1 MNDEL
6 TESARSRRD
15 RPGHAETT
23 VDEERAGLIRTGF
36 ITFRV
41 TGVCLLSVLG
51 LACTVGPDYR
61 QPDLPMPAGW
71 SSLQSDAATTQPAG
85 PTTRPT
91 SEPCDVGMWWKKL
104 NDPVLDSLI
113 SRAAQSNL
121 DLRIA
126 TARVREAR
134 AQRNS
139 VAAGLWPQIG
149 LAGSYNYSG
158 GSLNT
163 GRDSSSGTG
172 LGTQARNTAINSAVQ
187 SLMNGQGI
195 DPAQIAANTAKQTL
209 STAINN
215 RLAQDGQASHRGQ
228 NMFQAGFDASWELDV
243 FGGVRRGVE
252 AADAD
257 IMASVENRRAV
268 IVSLVSEV
276 ALEYVQLRGY
286 QRRLAIAVK
295 NIEAQRK
302 TVELTQERLS
312 VGFTNDLEAAQ
323 ARTQLATTTSQVPA
337 LQDAIRQTM
346 YRLSVLL
353 GFQPGALISELEKTE
368 AIPANPPEVPIG
380 LPSDLLRRRPDI
392 CSAERQL
399 AAATARIGEAI
410 ADLFPKFSLTGAFG
424 SQSRDVRYMFDRNS
438 LVWSVGPAVSWPIF
452 QGGRIRANIEIQ
464 NARQEQ
470 ALATYEQTV
479 LNALSEVDAA
489 LSAYSNE
496 QIRRQSLQEAV
507 QTSRQ
512 AAELSTELYVRGLG
526 AFLNVLEAQRSL
538 YVSEEALVQ
547 SDTAIVTNLIA
558 LYKALG
564 GGWEG

>member
-1 MNDEL
+1 MRRS
-6 TESARSRRD
+6 SAW
-15 RPGHAETT
+15 AIWI
-23 VDEERAGLIRTGF
+23 AGVAVAG
-36 ITFRV
+36 
-41 TGVCLLSVLG
+41 
-51 LACTVGPDYR
+51 CTVGPDYR

-71 SSLQSDAATTQPAG
+71 SSLESSAAATQPAG

-91 SEPCDVGMWWKKL
+91 SEPGNVGMWWKKL

-113 SRAAQSNL
+113 NRAVEANL

-134 AQRNS
+134 AQRSS

-163 GRDSSSGTG
+163 GRDSSGGAGS
-172 LGTQARNTAINSAVQ
+172 GTQARNTAINSAVQ

-215 RLAQDGQASHRGQ
+215 KLAEDGQVAHRGQ
-228 NMFQAGFDASWELDV
+228 NMFHAGFDASWELDV

-252 AADAD
+252 AADAE
-257 IMASVENRRAV
+257 ISAAVEDRRAV

-276 ALEYVQLRGY
+276 AREYVQLRGY
-286 QRRLAIAVK
+286 QRRMAIALK
-295 NIEAQRK
+295 NIEAQQR
-302 TVELTQERLS
+302 TVDLTQERLS

-323 ARTQLATTTSQVPA
+323 ARTQLATTTSQVPV
-337 LQDAIRQTM
+337 LQDAIRQSM

-353 GFQPGALISELEKTE
+353 GLAPGTLVSELEKTE
-368 AIPANPPEVPIG
+368 PIPANPPELPIG
-380 LPSDLLRRRPDI
+380 LPSDLIRRRPDI

-399 AAATARIGEAI
+399 AASTARIGEAV

-438 LVWSVGPAVSWPIF
+438 LTWSVGPAVSWPVF

-470 ALATYEQTV
+470 ALAAYEQTV
-479 LNALSEVDAA
+479 LNALGEVEAA

-496 QIRRQSLQEAV
+496 QVRRQALQKAV
-507 QTSRQ
+507 ETSRQ
-512 AAELSTELYVRGLG
+512 ATDLSMQLYTLG
-526 AFLNVLEAQRSL
+526 MAAFLNVLDAQRAL
-538 YVSEEALVQ
+538 YLSEEALVQ
-547 SDTAIVTNLIA
+547 SDTAIVTNMIA

-564 GGWEG
+564 GGWDG